1 MSFSSEQEKKTEK
14 WSFPDVEV
22 SQETGKVV
30 ITVYGKPTFRGV

>member
-22 SQETGKVV
+22 SQERGKVV
-30 ITVYGKPTFRGV
+30 ITVYGKPTFCGV